1 MVNFIDNLVKSAVC
15 NLKERYQYL
24 EKFSV
29 KCVKSVAKAHLQIDE
44 VILGTKKRK
53 ERVFPTAAG
62 DITCTDPTGKRGF
75 LRLGV
80 SNEECHKNKHSDSEN
95 KECSQTLKETFN
107 RSSDVAIRFVG

>member
-1 MVNFIDNLVKSAVC
+1 MNFIDNLVKSAVC

-53 ERVFPTAAG
+53 ERVFPTAAC

-95 KECSQTLKETFN
+95 KNVHRHSKKLSIETQ
-107 RSSDVAIRFVG
+107 I

>member
-1 MVNFIDNLVKSAVC
+1 MNFIDNLVKSAVC

-53 ERVFPTAAG
+53 DEVILGTKKNKERVFPTAAG
-62 DITCTDPTGKRGF
+62 EITCTHPTGKGGF

-80 SNEECHKNKHSDSEN
+80 SNEECHKEP
-95 KECSQTLKETFN
+95 
-107 RSSDVAIRFVG
+107 